1 MEDHSDGL
9 LAEQEKILK
18 CMEEENRQLFDA
30 IGMSAEEFVN
40 ALQDKDR
47 FEPEQW
53 ASLQRQR
60 EILEKAIDARIQAA
74 KKSKKPTQE
83 KLSNIQGHW
92 IFVR

>member
-1 MEDHSDGL
+1 MEDHSDDL
-9 LAEQEKILK
+9 LSEQEKILK

-30 IGMSAEEFVN
+30 IGMSAEEFAK
-40 ALQDKDR
+40 ALHDKDR
-47 FEPEQW
+47 FAPEEW

-74 KKSKKPTQE
+74 KKSKKPKQE
-83 KLSNIQGHW
+83 KPANIQGHW